1 MGGNFAFMGNQY
13 RINVGGEDF
22 YIDLLLYHRRLISN
36 NWFIT
41 RKDEKSITFSRGN
54 REEIKGFIKKL
65 GELRGLII

>member
-54 REEIKGFIKKL
+54 REEIKEFIKKL